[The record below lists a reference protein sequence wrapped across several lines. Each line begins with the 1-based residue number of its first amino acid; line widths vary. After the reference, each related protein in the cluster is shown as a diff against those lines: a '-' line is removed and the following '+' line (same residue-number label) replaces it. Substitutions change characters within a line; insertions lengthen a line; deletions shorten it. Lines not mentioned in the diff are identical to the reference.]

1 MISMVLLKVSLT
13 FLIVLLAIVVV
24 DTGNSNTPAWIYIPG
39 CICIFG
45 AVLFAVGG
53 AILFLW
59 GL

>member
-1 MISMVLLKVSLT
+1 MISAILLKTSLT
-13 FLIVLLAIVVV
+13 FLLVLMAVLIL
-24 DTGNSNTPAWIYIPG
+24 DIGNSDTPAWIYVPG

-45 AVLFAVGG
+45 VVLFAVGG

>member
-1 MISMVLLKVSLT
+1 MISAILLKTSLT
-13 FLIVLLAIVVV
+13 FLIVLLGIVVI
-24 DTGNSNTPAWIYIPG
+24 DTGNSDTPAWIYVPG

-45 AVLFAVGG
+45 AILCGVGG